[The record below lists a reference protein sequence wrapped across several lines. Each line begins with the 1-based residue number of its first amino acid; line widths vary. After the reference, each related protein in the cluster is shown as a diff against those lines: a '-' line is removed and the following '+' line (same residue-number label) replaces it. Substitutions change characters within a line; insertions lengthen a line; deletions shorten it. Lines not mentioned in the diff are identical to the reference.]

1 MKFHIIAAGYL
12 GLPVSEYYGGMHYIP
27 GHSVVFQ
34 SGVNN
39 GIFAMIVMIAILWF
53 FIKRGYLSLHKN
65 NPYLYLVIYCL
76 MQLVWNGL
84 FSPLSH
90 FRGTFPIYFICCLLA
105 FEHMNNY
112 TTIKKLR

>member
-1 MKFHIIAAGYL
+1 
-12 GLPVSEYYGGMHYIP
+12 MHYIP